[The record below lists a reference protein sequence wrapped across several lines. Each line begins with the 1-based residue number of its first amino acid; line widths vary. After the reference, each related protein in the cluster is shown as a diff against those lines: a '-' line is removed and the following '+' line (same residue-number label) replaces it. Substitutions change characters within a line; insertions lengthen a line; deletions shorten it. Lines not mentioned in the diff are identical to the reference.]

1 MASTFSKS
9 SLRTDYKQLVKRLFG
24 FENDRTSKCGL
35 LKVNTSSYSSVARDD
50 EQFVVKSSFKSITIP
65 TTSIYDII
73 WRPGIEKHGNKAAL
87 VRW

>member
-1 MASTFSKS
+1 MASIFSKS
-9 SLRTDYKQLVKRLFG
+9 SLRIDYKQLGKTILNFKNDNTTKRSL
-24 FENDRTSKCGL
+24 SKFNASL
-35 LKVNTSSYSSVARDD
+35 YSSVARDD
-50 EQFVVKSSFKSITIP
+50 EQFVVNSSFKRITIP

>member
-9 SLRTDYKQLVKRLFG
+9 SLRIDYKQSVKTILNFKNG
-24 FENDRTSKCGL
+24 NTSKRSLSRFNASLYG
-35 LKVNTSSYSSVARDD
+35 SVARDD

>member
-9 SLRTDYKQLVKRLFG
+9 SLRIGYKQLVKTILNFK
-24 FENDRTSKCGL
+24 NDNTTKRSL
-35 LKVNTSSYSSVARDD
+35 LKFSASLYSSTAS
-50 EQFVVKSSFKSITIP
+50 EGEKFVLKSSFENITIP

-73 WRPGIEKHGNKAAL
+73 WRPGIEKHGNKTAL